1 MKISVHGSERKSWSN
16 QSHKPCVYYLGMESV
31 KNTDATTTDCMQ
43 NVLSMKSIIDAQI
56 AENAISLY
64 TTKTFLRKI
73 STTCS
78 TLIAKQSF
86 SSACE
91 MV

>member
-1 MKISVHGSERKSWSN
+1 MPEEVKAGPSKII
-16 QSHKPCVYYLGMESV
+16 KPCVYYYGMESV

-73 STTCS
+73 STSCS

-86 SSACE
+86 SSACK